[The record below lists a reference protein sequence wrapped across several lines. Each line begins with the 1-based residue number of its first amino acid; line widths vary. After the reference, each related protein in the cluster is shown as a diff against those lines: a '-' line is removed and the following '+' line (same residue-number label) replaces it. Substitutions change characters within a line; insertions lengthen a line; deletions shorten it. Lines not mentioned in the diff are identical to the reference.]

1 MFKRWI
7 GYLAVWLSCL
17 ILFLLH
23 REWSSCIIFAA
34 VTGLPPIS
42 LLLMRRTIRSTQPQ
56 VRFPKALTLGD
67 TATADVT
74 ITCRGPKPCWQARIT
89 LQHSFTGEIQKL
101 KPGDPL
107 PTQHCGSLLL
117 SVGGIYILDPLGLFR
132 FRLAQPQQ
140 LCIPIRPQAE
150 APENLPELGDKVS
163 TVWRPRRGGGFSENH
178 DLRLYRP
185 GDSLQQIHWKLSAKT
200 GSLILREPMEALH
213 SRLLLRLDIKG
224 TPEEL
229 DRKLSQLLWLSRYL
243 LGKRLPHHWQI
254 LSASG
259 LESFS
264 ITDEESLTQ
273 ALDTLL
279 RRFPAMEGSVLQQPS
294 HAAWWYYIGGD
305 SHEES

>member
-1 MFKRWI
+1 MVRRWI
-7 GYLAVWLSCL
+7 GYLAVWLGCL

-23 REWSSCIIFAA
+23 RQWSSCIIFAA

-42 LLLMRRTIRSTQPQ
+42 LLLMRQAIRSAHPQ
-56 VRFPKALTLGD
+56 VRFPKALTRGE
-67 TATADVT
+67 TAIADVSLA
-74 ITCRGPKPCWQARIT
+74 CRGPKPCWQASIT
-89 LQHSFTGEIQKL
+89 LQHSFTGEVKKL
-101 KPGDPL
+101 KPGEAL
-107 PTQHCGSLLL
+107 PTQHCGSLLV

-132 FRLAQPQQ
+132 FRLAQPRQM
-140 LCIPIRPQAE
+140 CIPIRPQAE
-150 APENLPELGDKVS
+150 APESLPELGNKLS
-163 TVWRPRRGGGFSENH
+163 TIWRPRRGGGFSENH

-224 TPEEL
+224 APEEL
-229 DRKLSQLLWLSRYL
+229 DRKLSRLLWLSRYL
-243 LGKRLPHHWQI
+243 LGKQLPHHWQI
-254 LSASG
+254 FSASG
-259 LESFS
+259 LERFT

-279 RRFPAMEGSVLQQPS
+279 CRFPTQEGSVLQHPS
-294 HAAWWYYIGGD
+294 QAAWWYYIGGD